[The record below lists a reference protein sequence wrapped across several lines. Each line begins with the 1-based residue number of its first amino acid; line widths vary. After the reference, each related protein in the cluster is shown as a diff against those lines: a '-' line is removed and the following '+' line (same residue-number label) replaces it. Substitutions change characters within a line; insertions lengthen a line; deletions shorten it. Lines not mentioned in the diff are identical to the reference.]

1 MKVIR
6 EVVCSKCGKKQVNH
20 LDDLLKSDLFWEVC
34 EFCKRHG
41 LKARTRYR
49 LTPRDWM
56 EALYN
61 TIGFRVVQVESL
73 LKEMLRKGQEGM

>member
-1 MKVIR
+1 
-6 EVVCSKCGKKQVNH
+6 
-20 LDDLLKSDLFWEVC
+20 
-34 EFCKRHG
+34 
-41 LKARTRYR
+41 
-49 LTPRDWM
+49 M